1 MAALEAE
8 NFWPPQDGW
17 RRARRGCRVGGAP
30 GRATAGAVR
39 EGKQMAMDWDKLRVF
54 HAVAEAGSFTHAG
67 EALNLSQSAVSRQ
80 ISALEESLSVPLFH
94 RHARGLILTEQ
105 GELLF
110 RTAREVFAKLAMSES
125 ADLTESRRTGRKGR
139 SRSRRRSRF
148 GSIWLT
154 PRIREFLDLYP
165 EIQVSLV
172 VDDAE
177 LDLSMREADVAI
189 RMSPPRQPDLIQ
201 RHLVT
206 VQVHIYGSPDY
217 LKKYGTPQ
225 RPEELDKHRLIVYG
239 EDSRPPVP
247 GINWLLDSGA
257 KPGRDR
263 RPILSVNNIYGM
275 LRAVRAGLAL
285 PRCPDFMAHEHSDL
299 VRVLPGTRRAAE
311 RRALRLSGGAALI
324 EAHQRLPRLPVAQGR
339 RRPAQLNPHQLKHRC
354 GELSRIYCGSTTA
367 LRFLQTWQNQFPL
380 VIKRVNRDIRLRAI
394 LHRDEFPRRSCLER
408 VSGTCARKEGLR
420 TLTSPR
426 REASLFKLGRAFGFG
441 QFLLHRE
448 GPGTPKT

>member
-1 MAALEAE
+1 
-8 NFWPPQDGW
+8 
-17 RRARRGCRVGGAP
+17 
-30 GRATAGAVR
+30 
-39 EGKQMAMDWDKLRVF
+39 MAMDWDKLRVF

-125 ADLTESRRTGRKGR
+125 LISESKDRPKGPLKITTTVD
-139 SRSRRRSRF
+139 F

-172 VDDAE
+172 VDDSE

-201 RHLVT
+201 RHLVS
-206 VQVHIYGSPDY
+206 VQVHIYGAPEY

-225 RPEELDKHRLIVYG
+225 RAEDLDEHRLIVYG
-239 EDSRPPVP
+239 EDARPPVP
-247 GINWLLDSGA
+247 GVNWLLDTGS

-263 RPILSVNNIYGM
+263 RPILAVNNTYGK
-275 LRAVRAGLAL
+275 LRAVNSGLGLASL
-285 PRCPDFMAHEHSDL
+285 PDFVAAENSSL
-299 VRVLPGTRRAAE
+299 VRVLPEVAGPPNEAYFVYPE
-311 RRALRLSGGAALI
+311 ELRSS
-324 EAHQRLPRLPVAQGR
+324 
-339 RRPAQLNPHQLKHRC
+339 K
-354 GELSRIYCGSTTA
+354 RISV
-367 LRFLQTWQNQFPL
+367 F
-380 VIKRVNRDIRLRAI
+380 RD
-394 LHRDEFPRRSCLER
+394 
-408 VSGTCARKEGLR
+408 
-420 TLTSPR
+420 
-426 REASLFKLGRAFGFG
+426 
-441 QFLLHRE
+441 FLLRKVAE
-448 GPGTPKT
+448 GRLN